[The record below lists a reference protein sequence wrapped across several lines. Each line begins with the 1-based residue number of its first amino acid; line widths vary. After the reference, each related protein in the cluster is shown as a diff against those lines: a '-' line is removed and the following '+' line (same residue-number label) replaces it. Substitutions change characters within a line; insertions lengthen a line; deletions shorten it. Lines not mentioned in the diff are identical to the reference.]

1 MTQSSIKRIEIKQYL
16 QLTPLLVLTLFSVG
30 IIVAAF
36 NGVVV
41 VSGKQYPFSLSLKH
55 YLAFVSI
62 AVNFICYFFF
72 RSIYKYALLITIVV
86 GLFNLINFTAVEHFI
101 GLRIGKISV
110 SFQPTAFLGGLLA
123 YFLNFNR
130 VNSYLIDLIAVKR
143 TPEEQEKFE
152 KKVFAEGVEKF
163 RNTYRHYSS
172 EALTE
177 IVEAKKFV
185 PEALEAARQIL
196 EDRVCD
202 NSANVS

>member
-1 MTQSSIKRIEIKQYL
+1 MSHKDSSASFERHF
-16 QLTPLLVLTLFSVG
+16 QLIPVIVLAVFSVG

-36 NGVVV
+36 DGVVV
-41 VSGKQYPFSLSLKH
+41 VSGKQYPFSLSLQH

-101 GLRIGKISV
+101 GLRIGKVSI
-110 SFQPTAFLGGLLA
+110 SFQPTAFLVGFLV
-123 YFLNFNR
+123 YVLNFKRAN
-130 VNSYLIDLIAVKR
+130 NFLIDLIAVKR

-163 RNTYRHYSS
+163 RNTYSHYSN

-185 PEALEAARQIL
+185 PEALEAARQL
-196 EDRVCD
+196 LQEREQ
-202 NSANVS
+202 SRAE